1 MLADTVFQAQSA
13 TVGGDYTSSM
23 NLQVDTGVD
32 YLGY

>member
-1 MLADTVFQAQSA
+1 MADAIFQAQSA
-13 TVGGDYTSSM
+13 TVAGDYTSSM